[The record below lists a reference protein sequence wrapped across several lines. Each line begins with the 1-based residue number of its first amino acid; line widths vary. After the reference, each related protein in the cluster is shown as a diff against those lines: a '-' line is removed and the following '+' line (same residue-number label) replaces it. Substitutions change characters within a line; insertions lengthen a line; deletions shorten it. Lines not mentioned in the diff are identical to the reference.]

1 MQQFYSLLRQTLPL
15 CTTLIIHWQSVKL
28 YISLI
33 CLYTSTALGNVVP
46 RCHGGFHG
54 HVLFWQ
60 QFLGTIWKTQSLIK
74 KKINPRLLFFIL
86 PSSKNFLLRL
96 GCFFVNILLRG
107 WKFPEFCLETNTNRI
122 QYNLFRNTARF
133 PFQILRIRLIFSQ
146 GNIRVIDG
154 RGYGYD

>member
-28 YISLI
+28 YTSLI

-74 KKINPRLLFFIL
+74 KKSI
-86 PSSKNFLLRL
+86 L
-96 GCFFVNILLRG
+96 GCFFLFSRVQRIFSCGSGAFCEYSIKRLEIPRVLLGNEHKQNSIQFFLEILPD
-107 WKFPEFCLETNTNRI
+107 F
-122 QYNLFRNTARF
+122 LFR
-133 PFQILRIRLIFSQ
+133 S
-146 GNIRVIDG
+146 
-154 RGYGYD
+154 